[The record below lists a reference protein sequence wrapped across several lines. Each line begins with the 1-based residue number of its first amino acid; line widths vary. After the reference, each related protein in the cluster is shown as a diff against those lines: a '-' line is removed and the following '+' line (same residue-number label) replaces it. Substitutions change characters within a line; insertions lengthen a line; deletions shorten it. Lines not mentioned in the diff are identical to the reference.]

1 VIRAVVSCPAETSLV
16 LLPSFPNP
24 TPLQGEAVLFGFDE
38 TAFPGADGIARVMI
52 PGTPWRSCI
61 RPGLT
66 NAPDQGLAYY
76 GTVIRV
82 ASNDFRMWYLGVGAD
97 DGLRVCY
104 ATSKDGIAWS
114 KPELGLVE
122 FGGNK
127 ANNLIDFP
135 VGPKAFHEPV
145 VVLYDPEDPDPTRR
159 FKMVFEYLPETT
171 WGTAASSDGLRWRLL
186 TADKLKP
193 WLEMSG
199 VTKYH
204 GRYYVTG
211 QGGFPQPQPWYRRV
225 GVFVSDD
232 FVTRRDPN
240 ASEWLVLLI

>member
-1 VIRAVVSCPAETSLV
+1 MISNGCRSRSPSAGKELVWLTSVILAVVSCPAETSLV

-52 PGTPWRSCI
+52 PGTPWRICI
-61 RPGLT
+61 RPGPA

-76 GTVIRV
+76 GTVVRV
-82 ASNDFRMWYLGVGAD
+82 ASDDFRMWYLGVGAD

-127 ANNLIDFP
+127 ANNSSISPSAL
-135 VGPKAFHEPV
+135 K
-145 VVLYDPEDPDPTRR
+145 R
-159 FKMVFEYLPETT
+159 FMN
-171 WGTAASSDGLRWRLL
+171 RW
-186 TADKLKP
+186 
-193 WLEMSG
+193 
-199 VTKYH
+199 
-204 GRYYVTG
+204 
-211 QGGFPQPQPWYRRV
+211 
-225 GVFVSDD
+225 
-232 FVTRRDPN
+232 
-240 ASEWLVLLI
+240 